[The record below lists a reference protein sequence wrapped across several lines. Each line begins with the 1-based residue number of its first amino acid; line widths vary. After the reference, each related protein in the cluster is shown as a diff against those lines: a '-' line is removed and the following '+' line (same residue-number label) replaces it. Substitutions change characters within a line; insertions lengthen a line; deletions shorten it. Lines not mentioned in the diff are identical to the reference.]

1 MDFFIQERVG
11 LGNSRFGLIKFSTML
26 KDSPE
31 TGTITAQNAPRIL
44 PVGRYLR
51 ALKINELPRIL
62 NPSSI

>member
-1 MDFFIQERVG
+1 MDFFIQECVG
-11 LGNSRFGLIKFSTML
+11 LGNSRFDLIKFSTML

-31 TGTITAQNAPRIL
+31 TGTITAQNDPRIL
-44 PVGRYLR
+44 PVGQYLK